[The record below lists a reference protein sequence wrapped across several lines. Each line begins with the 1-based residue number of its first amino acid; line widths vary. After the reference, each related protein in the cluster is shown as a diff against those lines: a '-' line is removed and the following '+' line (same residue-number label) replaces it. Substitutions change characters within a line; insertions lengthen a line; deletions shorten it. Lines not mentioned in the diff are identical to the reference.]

1 MHRIDACGADRLALE
16 VLVPAELDLLSRHGR
31 VSEVGGELGVKAD
44 ARLGADDHVGDT
56 DAAERRRRVRG
67 SPRPLV
73 LDRHPPVDFEALGHE
88 RLHLRG
94 DEGRHGRPIQT
105 VCIQTGRTLT
115 GRPRVGA
122 A

>member
-1 MHRIDACGADRLALE
+1 MPVARTASLWRY
-16 VLVPAELDLLSRHGR
+16 VPAELDLLSRHGR

-88 RLHLRG
+88 RLHLIG
-94 DEGRHGRPIQT
+94 LQLFLKALHEKIGRAH
-105 VCIQTGRTLT
+105 V
-115 GRPRVGA
+115 
-122 A
+122 